1 MNDFIKKGQA
11 FIRHKKSRYI
21 CTNVVFNG
29 FSYSQ
34 KHSNIFAVSFVKNE
48 IEYNV
53 HAYKNKFSISMS
65 TITPS
70 FGYKSITIDLTKNMI
85 SMDDF
90 LVNVTINPIV
100 KYEEYGNLNSAL
112 LYDFIK
118 ELNFSYI
125 KHIMFLFFGV

>member
-34 KHSNIFAVSFVKNE
+34 KYSNIFAVSFVKNE

-53 HAYKNKFSISMS
+53 QAYKNKFSISMS
-65 TITPS
+65 TTTPS

-90 LVNVTINPIV
+90 LVNPTINPI
-100 KYEEYGNLNSAL
+100 EEHGNLNLAL
-112 LYDFIK
+112 LYAFIK

-125 KHIMFLFFGV
+125 KHIMFLSFGV

>member
-1 MNDFIKKGQA
+1 MNDFIKKGQS

-34 KHSNIFAVSFVKNE
+34 KYSNIFAVSFVKNE

-53 HAYKNKFSISMS
+53 QAYKNKFSISMS
-65 TITPS
+65 TTTPS
-70 FGYKSITIDLTKNMI
+70 FGYRFITIDLTKNMI

-90 LVNVTINPIV
+90 LVNPTINPI
-100 KYEEYGNLNSAL
+100 EEHGNLNLAL
-112 LYDFIK
+112 LYAFIK

-125 KHIMFLFFGV
+125 KHIMFLSFGV